1 MILDE
6 PTAGLDIENKRIFY
20 SVLERLKKSGIMIIQ
35 SSHTLEDVLKYGER
49 VIKLEKGRVVKDG
62 NPKKILLEERSE
74 STDIFRILSEKGMDL
89 SEIDSIEELCE
100 VMLSE

>member
-1 MILDE
+1 MEIL
-6 PTAGLDIENKRIFY
+6 
-20 SVLERLKKSGIMIIQ
+20 
-35 SSHTLEDVLKYGER
+35 
-49 VIKLEKGRVVKDG
+49 
-62 NPKKILLEERSE
+62 KKILLEERSE